1 MATRPLVVMKFGGTS
16 VASPKNWE
24 IISRLARKR
33 LADGERVLIVH
44 SALSGVSNLLEALP
58 VQALGGIGEQAVEA
72 IRAKHLAFAAEAGL
86 DGEALLRE
94 EFATLSRLAG
104 GIALIGEASG
114 RVRAE
119 LMALGELM
127 ASRLGLALLRRLGV
141 EAEGLDART
150 VLRAVQ
156 DGGDTRSWLDNM
168 VDESP
173 DAALAERLGQHDVV
187 LTQGFIA
194 SKSTGETVLLGRGG
208 SDTSA
213 AYFAAMAGAARLEI
227 WTDVPGLFSAD
238 PRLTDGARMLKAL
251 SYEEAQEIATMG
263 GKVLHPR
270 SIGPARRANIPM
282 LVKDTFRPDLPGTL
296 ITAAPGDDAPR
307 LKAVSVKSGV
317 RLVVMEGSGMW
328 RQAGFLADVFACFK
342 QCGVSVDQVSTSE
355 TNVTVSLDP
364 DPGLD
369 ADRLDALRKA
379 LSPLCRV
386 RIEEGKAA
394 VSMVGYGIRRILHQL
409 APAFEVF
416 QERPVHLVSQAANDL
431 NFTVVVDDGEDTR
444 DSYGRQLAKRLHQS
458 LISNAAE
465 GAVFGPSW
473 AEITAPAP
481 APSAMPTAA
490 PWWVEKRD
498 ALLDIAPG
506 EGGLYVYDRATVS
519 ARAGAVAGLT
529 SVDRAWYAM
538 KANPHSELLKAVRAA
553 GLGFECVSMGEV
565 ARVRETFPDIAPD
578 EILFTPNFAPRAEYE
593 AALALG
599 THITID
605 GLHPLRDWPD
615 LFRGR
620 EIVLR
625 VNPDTPRGH
634 HEHVR
639 TAGPK
644 AKFGVPLEQLS
655 TARAFAQSAGAIVKG
670 LHAHAGSGITESGH
684 WQEVASI
691 LARAAEGFE
700 DVRILNAGGGLG
712 VAATPG
718 APALDLAEVDAA
730 LARLKSGLPRFAL
743 WMEPGRYLVAEAGV
757 LLSRVTQV
765 KESFGTRFIGL
776 GTGMN
781 SLIRPALYGARHEIV
796 NLTRL
801 DEAPAGMASVVGP
814 ICESADLLG
823 ADRLLPETREG
834 DVLLI
839 AEAGAYGAV
848 MSSRYN
854 LRDPAGE
861 TVL

>member
-24 IISRLARKR
+24 IIARLARKHM
-33 LADGERVLIVH
+33 ADGERVLIVH
-44 SALSGVSNLLEALP
+44 SALSGVSNMLEALP
-58 VQALGGIGEQAVEA
+58 AQALAGLAETAVTA
-72 IRAKHLAFAAEAGL
+72 IKDKHISFAREAGL
-86 DGEALLRE
+86 DAGALLQDR
-94 EFATLSRLAG
+94 FVTLDRLSG

-127 ASRLGLALLRRLGV
+127 ASDLGLALLRRLGMTV
-141 EAEGLDART
+141 EGLDART
-150 VLRAVQ
+150 VLKAANES
-156 DGGDTRSWLDNM
+156 GDARSWLDNM

-173 DAALAERLGQHDVV
+173 DAALAARIAPHDVV

-194 SKSTGETVLLGRGG
+194 SNSRGETVLLGRGG

-213 AYFAAMAGAARLEI
+213 AYFAAKAGAHRLEI

-270 SIGPARRANIPM
+270 SIGPARRAGIPM
-282 LVKDTFRPDLPGTL
+282 LVKDTFRPDLAGTL

-307 LKAVSVKSGV
+307 LKAVSVKTSV

-369 ADRLDALRKA
+369 AARLEALRTA

-416 QERPVHLVSQAANDL
+416 QEKPVHLVSQAANDL

-458 LISNAAE
+458 LISSAAQS
-465 GAVFGPSW
+465 AVFGPSW
-473 AEITAPAP
+473 AEITAPAVSAAP
-481 APSAMPTAA
+481 AQGAL
-490 PWWVEKRD
+490 PWWVEKRA
-498 ALLDIAPG
+498 ALLEKAPA
-506 EGGLYVYDRATVS
+506 EGGLYVYDRETVS
-519 ARAGAVAGLT
+519 ARSRAVAGLNT
-529 SVDRAWYAM
+529 VSRAWYAM
-538 KANPHSELLKAVRAA
+538 KANPHPELLKAVRAA

-605 GLHPLRDWPD
+605 GLHPLKEWPE
-615 LFRGR
+615 LFRDR
-620 EIVLR
+620 EIILR

-634 HEHVR
+634 HAHVR

-644 AKFGVPLEQLS
+644 AKFGIALEQVS
-655 TARAFAQSAGAIVKG
+655 TARAFADSAGAIVKG
-670 LHAHAGSGITESGH
+670 LHAHAGSGITEAGH
-684 WQEVASI
+684 WQQVAGI
-691 LARAAEGFE
+691 LAEAARGF
-700 DVRILNAGGGLG
+700 DTVRILNVGGGLG
-712 VAATPG
+712 VAATPD
-718 APALDLAEVDAA
+718 APALDLAEVDATLTGV
-730 LARLKSGLPRFAL
+730 LASLPGFEL

-757 LLSRVTQV
+757 LLARVTQI
-765 KESFGTRFIGL
+765 KDSLGTRFVGI

-801 DEAPAGMASVVGP
+801 EDNPAGLASIVGP

-823 ADRLLPETREG
+823 ADRLLPDTREG

-854 LRDPAGE
+854 LRDPADE